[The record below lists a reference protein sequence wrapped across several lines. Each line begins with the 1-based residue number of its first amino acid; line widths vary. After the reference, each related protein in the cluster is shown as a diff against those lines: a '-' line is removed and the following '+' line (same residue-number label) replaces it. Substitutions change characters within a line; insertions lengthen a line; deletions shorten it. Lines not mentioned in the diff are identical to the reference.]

1 MSDPQ
6 DAQSMPTAGM
16 ESPPPDHG
24 AKPPARRFWTPLQIW
39 VLFLLVLVN
48 ISNYLDRGVL
58 AILQEPI
65 KQDLLLADWQL
76 GLISGPAFAL
86 LYSISGIPAAR
97 IADKLN
103 RVTVLSIAITVW
115 SGMTALCGA
124 ASSFAQLALAR
135 IGVGAGE
142 GACTPVSHSL
152 VSDHFPPRQRG
163 MALSVLTT
171 SIPIAQLMAPL
182 IGGVVAMQYGWRT
195 AFVVVGLPGILVA
208 VLLRLTLRDPR
219 HDMTN
224 TLVTRKTQGSGKFLD
239 DIKLLTA
246 NRSFVWLWF
255 GATFLG
261 QAVGA
266 TNVFTASYFLRQYD
280 LTLAQV
286 GAMMAA
292 GLGAAGLI
300 GTFMG
305 GWLADRY
312 AGEYGRSYPIMCA
325 VAATGAGLMFA
336 VVFTSPSWQVALG
349 FLLLANIM
357 GDMKNGPVYAA
368 VQNMSPPHMR
378 STATAVIL
386 IGVIALGTGM
396 GPMIVGLV
404 SDSVAASSFA
414 QSLGDYGMA
423 CPGGKPLPAA
433 SAEMGLACAQASAA
447 GMRAGLLAACLAYA
461 AAAPC
466 FLMAA
471 RTIREPLQK
480 IAAG

>member
-1 MSDPQ
+1 MGDRQ
-6 DAQSMPTAGM
+6 DVQSAPAPATAPAF
-16 ESPPPDHG
+16 EHPAIETSP
-24 AKPPARRFWTPLQIW
+24 KRFWSPLQIW

-58 AILQEPI
+58 SILQEPI
-65 KQDLLLADWQL
+65 KEELLLADWQL

-86 LYSISGIPAAR
+86 LYSLSGIPAAR
-97 IADKLN
+97 IAEKLN
-103 RVTVLSIAITVW
+103 RVTVLSIAITIW

-124 ASSFAQLALAR
+124 ANSFAQLALAR

-182 IGGVVAMQYGWRT
+182 IGGVIAMQYGWRT
-195 AFVVVGLPGILVA
+195 AFVAVGLPGILVA
-208 VLLRLTLRDPR
+208 ILLRLTLRDPR

-224 TLVTRKTQGSGKFLD
+224 TLVARKTQGSGKFLD
-239 DIKLLTA
+239 DIRLLAA

-280 LTLAQV
+280 LTLAEV
-286 GAMMAA
+286 GAIMAA

-300 GTFMG
+300 GTFAG

-312 AGEYGRSYPIMCA
+312 AGEYGRSYPFMCA

-336 VVFTSPSWQVALG
+336 VVFTSTSWQIALV

-404 SDSVAASSFA
+404 SDHVAALSLA
-414 QSLGDYGMA
+414 PSLGAYEVV
-423 CPGGKPLPAA
+423 CPGGKPLATA

-466 FLMAA
+466 FLLSA
-471 RTIREPLQK
+471 RAIREPLQK

>member
-1 MSDPQ
+1 MD
-6 DAQSMPTAGM
+6 DATDVQSVPAAGM
-16 ESPPPDHG
+16 EPTPHG
-24 AKPPARRFWTPLQIW
+24 SAGREASKRLWSPLQIW

-58 AILQEPI
+58 SILQEPI
-65 KQDLLLADWQL
+65 KRDLLLADWQL

-86 LYSISGIPAAR
+86 LYSVSGIPAAR

-103 RVTVLSIAITVW
+103 RVTVLSIAITIW
-115 SGMTALCGA
+115 SGMTAMCGA
-124 ASSFAQLALAR
+124 ASNFVQLALAR

-152 VSDHFPPRQRG
+152 VSDHFPPQQRG

-182 IGGVVAMQYGWRT
+182 IGGVIAMQYGWRT
-195 AFVVVGLPGILVA
+195 AFVVVGLPGVLVA
-208 VLLRLTLRDPR
+208 LLLRLTLREPR

-224 TLVTRKTQGSGKFLD
+224 PLVTRKIQGSGKFLD
-239 DIKLLTA
+239 DIKLLVK

-292 GLGAAGLI
+292 GLGAAGLV
-300 GTFMG
+300 GTFAG

-312 AGEYGRSYPIMCA
+312 SGDYGRSYPFMCA

-336 VVFTSPSWQVALG
+336 VVFTSTSWQLALG

-357 GDMKNGPVYAA
+357 GDMKNGPVYAS

-414 QSLGDYGMA
+414 PSLGPYSVS
-423 CPGGKPLPAA
+423 CPGGKPLAMA
-433 SAEMGLACAQASAA
+433 SADLGEACAQASAA

-466 FLMAA
+466 FLMSA
-471 RTIREPLQK
+471 RAVRDPLHK